1 MSEGKQMMKPDAH
14 ERAYEPR
21 SLEEARRILREACRG
36 GKHLCPSQA
45 AELIW
50 PGKKFLSAQGAALA
64 AGGVLGRLKK
74 MKYARQ
80 VGEWC
85 RWVVY

>member
-1 MSEGKQMMKPDAH
+1 MSEVMKVMKPDAH
-14 ERAYEPR
+14 DRAYSPI

-36 GKHLCPSQA
+36 GNHLCPSQA

-85 RWVVY
+85 RWIVY